1 MAKRKY
7 RKDYLTKVEGSQNW
21 YLQFYIKPEY
31 RQLPYFKRNP
41 EWANRR
47 NYLKTLK
54 TPHYLEAVLL
64 ADKRLKEFG
73 IRETP
78 PLPLLSTGAKAF
90 FDTLQDLKTRSD
102 DELHQLQEGFE
113 ELRNAAMTEPASLGG
128 AVEIINEIPFDH
140 YTKAIEAI
148 QREVRERHIP
158 HYSKPYPYQITLK
171 QLTAEYRAEIVEDG
185 ADQKAQS
192 KLHHAVRKFLLY
204 REVDDIEVR
213 LIRPKL
219 VNEYVRFS
227 KSKDVAEGT
236 IRSELAALSNVFKFG
251 VRQEYLTNDVN
262 PFANVR
268 LKGFKPKT
276 GRKPFTDEM
285 HYALLQASI
294 EDADMNQLV
303 LCSYFTGMRLSE
315 VFAATFRTVG
325 EIICFDV
332 ATDGGKTQAAT
343 RLIPIHS
350 YLFETLKV
358 RYSLENGNGL
368 EWKRD
373 TADAIGKEFGRMK
386 KKVLASLGI
395 NDKTETAKYVH
406 HSYRHG
412 FVTMMIDAGF
422 DEMEFADLTGHKK
435 SYIGKTEA
443 GRTYAGVQRLERLK
457 EIIETI
463 PTL

>member
-54 TPHYLEAVLL
+54 TPHYPEAVLL

-78 PLPLLSTGAKAF
+78 PLPPLSTGAKAF
-90 FDTLQDLKTRSD
+90 FDTLQDLKTRSN

-128 AVEIINEIPFDH
+128 AVEIIDEIPFDH

-171 QLTAEYRAEIVEDG
+171 QLAAEYRNEIVEDG
-185 ADQKAQS
+185 ADQKTQS

-236 IRSELAALSNVFKFG
+236 LRSELAALSNVFKFG

-262 PFANVR
+262 PFANVK
-268 LKGFKPKT
+268 LKGFKPKI
-276 GRKPFTDEM
+276 GRNPLTDEM
-285 HYALLQASI
+285 HQALLQASL

-315 VFAATFRTVG
+315 VFAAKFRTVG

-332 ATDGGKTQAAT
+332 ATDGGKTKAAT

-350 YLFETLKV
+350 YLLETLNGK
-358 RYSLENGNGL
+358 YTLNDGNGL

-373 TADAIGKEFGRMK
+373 TADAVGKEFGRMK

-395 NDKTETAKYVH
+395 EEKMETVKYVH

-412 FVTMMIDAGF
+412 FVTMMFGAGF
-422 DEMEFADLTGHKK
+422 DEMEFADLTGHSKPF
-435 SYIGKTEA
+435 IGKTEA
-443 GRTYAGVQRLERLK
+443 GRTYAGVQRLEKLK